1 MYHLMGEALMF
12 GTFCNTDVS
21 APLGDRKYNRC
32 DTNLSLSGRL
42 CLRVL
47 KHVLLHPSI
56 PFFSRAHYCRS
67 SIDPVFS
74 KSNTGA
80 SKTKWDNPV
89 PISLN
94 QIEVAVDTAY
104 EQYPPSQTKL
114 GMGAQQGDK
123 PHELSVGSDLE
134 CAIETPSGLQIPAAV
149 ATVQRGRGYTQ
160 VRLGTAV

>member
-1 MYHLMGEALMF
+1 MF
-12 GTFCNTDVS
+12 GNFCNTDVS

-32 DTNLSLSGRL
+32 DTDLSLSGRL

-56 PFFSRAHYCRS
+56 PFFSRTHYCRS
-67 SIDPVFS
+67 SIDPGFS
-74 KSNTGA
+74 RNNTGA

-104 EQYPPSQTKL
+104 EQYPASRTTL
-114 GMGAQQGDK
+114 SLSAQQGDK
-123 PHELSVGSDLE
+123 SHELSVGSDLE
-134 CAIETPSGLQIPAAV
+134 CAIETPSSLQIPAAA
-149 ATVQRGRGYTQ
+149 ATVQRGRGCAQ